1 MDIQDDIVLRVAK
14 QRTAT
19 ASITHPLD
27 HQPIELDRP
36 RIELG
41 TSSKFMMKT
50 AEPGATLR
58 TRASQAAGLA
68 WRGRLSFRRH
78 LSCIRRINVV
88 HPPVHPSPFA
98 FAFTPSSRL
107 VPLFAC
113 ARRPPVHQAIRHGQ
127 GWLATGGG
135 AGTSHSHAGSC
146 HEVPSSSSTGT
157 G

>member
-14 QRTAT
+14 QRT

-68 WRGRLSFRRH
+68 WKGRLSFRRH

-113 ARRPPVHQAIRHGQ
+113 ARRPLPAKLPLHPIHQLSQAHPFFCFYEPTK
-127 GWLATGGG
+127 AT
-135 AGTSHSHAGSC
+135 
-146 HEVPSSSSTGT
+146 
-157 G
+157 